1 MIQETKNS
9 NKKVIIL
16 LVIIV
21 VILSVLC
28 VLFAT
33 KTIDLKKDKSKD
45 NTVNNIPEKIEE
57 KTDNESEIVTRYYQY
72 YATPGN
78 SSGANNKYREIELN
92 VDGTARWSFGGSA
105 SGGESYKGTY
115 IEDTSKIVLTLE
127 RDMVDGSI
135 CDDNTSQFSC
145 KTTITLIKNSDN
157 TVTSHYELANDGLSF
172 IYKLVE
178 KTDLNLLK

>member
-1 MIQETKNS
+1 MIQETKNN

-16 LVIIV
+16 LTIII

-33 KTIDLKKDKSKD
+33 KIIDLKPAKSGG
-45 NTVNNIPEKIEE
+45 NTVNNLKEKVSEE
-57 KTDNESEIVTRYYQY
+57 EDDDSELVTRYYQY
-72 YATPGN
+72 CETVADNY
-78 SSGANNKYREIELN
+78 KCREIELN

-115 IEDTSKIVLTLE
+115 TEDTSKIVLTLDK
-127 RDMVDGSI
+127 DMVDGTV
-135 CDDNTSQFSC
+135 CDDNTSQFPC
-145 KTTITLIKNSDN
+145 KTTVTLNKNSDK
-157 TVTSHYELANDGLSF
+157 TVTSHYELSNDGSSF

-178 KTDLNLLK
+178 KTELNLLK